1 MQKDK
6 VIVVMPAYNAA
17 RTLKKVYNDIP
28 NQYVNDIILVDDC
41 SKDNTV
47 KIARKLGLKV
57 IKHKVNKGY
66 GANQKTCYKN
76 ALKQEASIVVLLHP
90 DYQYDPKKI
99 PQLIEPIK
107 NGKADV
113 VYGSRMLIKGGAKK
127 GGMPLYKRVVN
138 FLLTHFLN
146 FTLNIRMTDAATGY
160 IAYKSNVLNE
170 VPFAYNSDGFTFDE
184 EMMIQCAVRNYKIAE
199 VPIPT
204 RYEDDSSSISF
215 PKSVKYVLRI
225 VKEVVRYKLHKYKI
239 REYPRFM

>member
-41 SKDNTV
+41 SKHNTV

-113 VYGSRMLIKGGAKK
+113 VYGS
-127 GGMPLYKRVVN
+127 
-138 FLLTHFLN
+138 
-146 FTLNIRMTDAATGY
+146 
-160 IAYKSNVLNE
+160 
-170 VPFAYNSDGFTFDE
+170 
-184 EMMIQCAVRNYKIAE
+184 
-199 VPIPT
+199 
-204 RYEDDSSSISF
+204 
-215 PKSVKYVLRI
+215 
-225 VKEVVRYKLHKYKI
+225 
-239 REYPRFM
+239 